1 MFKVLFIAYYF
12 PPMGLSGVQRTLKFT
27 RYLKDYNWDVTVLT
41 ANKTGYFAHDTSL
54 LREVEESGIKVV
66 RTSGKD
72 INSLLANKG
81 TIKMPAEFIRKA
93 FSRLSNIL
101 FIPDNKI
108 SWAKKALQKGR
119 ELLQNEKF
127 DVIFVSGPPFSAFN
141 TGRKL
146 KKEFDIPLVVD
157 YRDLWLGN
165 QFMFHATPIHKAIHK
180 KMEYQVLKAADK
192 IITTN
197 RRVKEEIIKN
207 YKFLSFEDIYIIP
220 HGYDPKDFENAFLN
234 QKTNNKLWIT
244 YSGIFYEYIS
254 PKYFLKAFNKLKV
267 ERPDIAQ
274 NIELHFV
281 GFLRKENRRLI
292 RKLKLQ
298 EYVKEYGYL
307 EHKDSIKKLMSSDI
321 LWLMIGNGKNA
332 DTVSSSKL
340 FEYFGTRKPVIA
352 CVPESSIKIAVEEY
366 GASFITEPD
375 DVEAIKNIFIEVY
388 KLYKNNQLPV
398 PDEEFI
404 LRHRR
409 DLLTEQLAK
418 QFLFLVKEE
427 VT

>member
-281 GFLRKENRRLI
+281 GFLRKENREI
-292 RKLKLQ
+292 NQ
-298 EYVKEYGYL
+298 E
-307 EHKDSIKKLMSSDI
+307 
-321 LWLMIGNGKNA
+321 
-332 DTVSSSKL
+332 T
-340 FEYFGTRKPVIA
+340 
-352 CVPESSIKIAVEEY
+352 
-366 GASFITEPD
+366 
-375 DVEAIKNIFIEVY
+375 
-388 KLYKNNQLPV
+388 
-398 PDEEFI
+398 
-404 LRHRR
+404 
-409 DLLTEQLAK
+409 
-418 QFLFLVKEE
+418 
-427 VT
+427 